1 MSRKSRLHTGKIQN
15 QLLLTAGL
23 LAGIAMFII
32 SGLSLFMAY
41 RSLYEAAARWM
52 NSMASEGRSSLESW
66 MKLNEYSVK
75 VCVSYA
81 NERPSRAARSTYLE
95 SVMGDF
101 DSIPHGIYIG
111 YEDDYLIYPGISRE
125 DRAGITELSSREW
138 YQVATQSPGIQYTN
152 TYVDSVTGKVCVT
165 LSCMLDDGF
174 SVLGA
179 DVFLL
184 DIDQVLSDME
194 LQNGQA
200 ILVNAKG
207 EVIGTT
213 DKEKQGKPLADFY
226 PQLAQDLSA
235 DSLSEKY
242 MLDGVASFVTAQQ
255 VEKLGWQLLVMIPES
270 TILQD
275 CYELAQASALCFVVA
290 IVMLLVV
297 LSIVIGRITKPI
309 VRVDDYM
316 KGVARGDLT
325 GSLSIRSR
333 TEIGSMVKAVNE
345 SVSSIKGVVTDIKKA
360 VNYLEDETGE
370 CQKAVGVLEGQ
381 SNSINYSSEL
391 IAENMDQLSES
402 ATTVAQM
409 AEKVSEAVG
418 AILDKGEDSRIAL
431 NSTMDATLK
440 GQENIMAAS
449 QEITGVKDAV
459 TELAITVGKVE
470 ALAARISS
478 IITVIQEIASETD
491 LLALNA
497 SIEAAR
503 AGDAGRGF
511 AVVAGEIK
519 NLADHSAQSA
529 EDIARLIKEV
539 EQIVSI
545 TVSQTK
551 ENVDRIEASVAVVDN
566 TKESFAVIAGA
577 VDNIHNRMDGIF
589 TDIRQVEESA
599 HTFATIS
606 QEQMAGVEQV
616 TSTVMVVRESTGAN
630 LDSVNRMKE
639 SVEQLNQVVE
649 HLKKTSN
656 QFHVEE

>member
-1 MSRKSRLHTGKIQN
+1 MSRKGRLHTGKIQN

-23 LAGIAMFII
+23 LTGIAMLII
-32 SGLSLFMAY
+32 SGISLFMAY
-41 RSLYEAAARWM
+41 RSLYQAATRWM
-52 NSMASEGRSSLESW
+52 NSMASEGRLSLESW
-66 MKLNEYSVK
+66 MELNEYSVK

-81 NERPSRAARSTYLE
+81 NERPSKAARSTYLE
-95 SVMGDF
+95 SVKGDF
-101 DSIPHGIYIG
+101 GSIPYGIYIG
-111 YEDDYLIYPGISRE
+111 YEDDFLIYPGISKE
-125 DRAGITELSSREW
+125 ERAGITGLASREW
-138 YQVATQSPGIQYTN
+138 YQIAAQSPGIHYTN

-165 LSCMLDDGF
+165 LSCMLEDGS

-200 ILVNAKG
+200 ILVNSEG

-213 DKEKQGKPLADFY
+213 DKDKQGRFLSDFY
-226 PQLAQDLSA
+226 PQLAQDLAAGGS
-235 DSLSEKY
+235 SEKY
-242 MLDGVASFVTAQQ
+242 TLDGVACFVTTQQ
-255 VEKLGWQLLVMIPES
+255 VEELGWQLLVIIPES
-270 TILQD
+270 VILED
-275 CYELAQASALCFVVA
+275 CYQLAQVSALCFGVA
-290 IVMLLVV
+290 MVMLLVV
-297 LSIVIGRITKPI
+297 LFIVIGRITKPI
-309 VRVDDYM
+309 VRVDEYM

-325 GSLSIRSR
+325 GSLSIKSR
-333 TEIGSMVKAVNE
+333 TEIGSMVRAVNE

-360 VNYLEDETGE
+360 VSDLEDETEE

-391 IAENMDQLSES
+391 IAENMDQLSGS

-418 AILDKGEDSRIAL
+418 AILEKGEDSRTAL
-431 NSTMDATLK
+431 YSTMDATVK
-440 GQENIMAAS
+440 GQESIMAAS
-449 QEITGVKDAV
+449 QEITGVKDAM

-503 AGDAGRGF
+503 AGEAGRGF

-529 EDIARLIKEV
+529 EDIVRLIKEV
-539 EQIVSI
+539 EQIVNI

-551 ENVDRIEASVAVVDN
+551 ENVNRIEASVAVVDN

-577 VDNIHNRMDGIF
+577 VDNIHDRMEGIL
-589 TDIRQVEESA
+589 TEIQQVEESA

-630 LDSVNRMKE
+630 LDSVSRMKE
-639 SVEQLNQVVE
+639 TVEQLNQVVE
-649 HLKKTSN
+649 HLRKTSN
-656 QFHVEE
+656 QFQVEE

>member
-1 MSRKSRLHTGKIQN
+1 
-15 QLLLTAGL
+15 
-23 LAGIAMFII
+23 
-32 SGLSLFMAY
+32 
-41 RSLYEAAARWM
+41 
-52 NSMASEGRSSLESW
+52 
-66 MKLNEYSVK
+66 
-75 VCVSYA
+75 
-81 NERPSRAARSTYLE
+81 
-95 SVMGDF
+95 
-101 DSIPHGIYIG
+101 
-111 YEDDYLIYPGISRE
+111 
-125 DRAGITELSSREW
+125 
-138 YQVATQSPGIQYTN
+138 
-152 TYVDSVTGKVCVT
+152 
-165 LSCMLDDGF
+165 
-174 SVLGA
+174 
-179 DVFLL
+179 
-184 DIDQVLSDME
+184 
-194 LQNGQA
+194 
-200 ILVNAKG
+200 
-207 EVIGTT
+207 
-213 DKEKQGKPLADFY
+213 
-226 PQLAQDLSA
+226 
-235 DSLSEKY
+235 
-242 MLDGVASFVTAQQ
+242 
-255 VEKLGWQLLVMIPES
+255 
-270 TILQD
+270 
-275 CYELAQASALCFVVA
+275 
-290 IVMLLVV
+290 
-297 LSIVIGRITKPI
+297 
-309 VRVDDYM
+309 
-316 KGVARGDLT
+316 
-325 GSLSIRSR
+325 
-333 TEIGSMVKAVNE
+333 
-345 SVSSIKGVVTDIKKA
+345 
-360 VNYLEDETGE
+360 
-370 CQKAVGVLEGQ
+370 
-381 SNSINYSSEL
+381 
-391 IAENMDQLSES
+391 
-402 ATTVAQM
+402 
-409 AEKVSEAVG
+409 
-418 AILDKGEDSRIAL
+418 
-431 NSTMDATLK
+431 
-440 GQENIMAAS
+440 MAAS

-551 ENVDRIEASVAVVDN
+551 KNVDRIEASVAVVDN

>member
-1 MSRKSRLHTGKIQN
+1 
-15 QLLLTAGL
+15 
-23 LAGIAMFII
+23 
-32 SGLSLFMAY
+32 
-41 RSLYEAAARWM
+41 
-52 NSMASEGRSSLESW
+52 
-66 MKLNEYSVK
+66 
-75 VCVSYA
+75 
-81 NERPSRAARSTYLE
+81 
-95 SVMGDF
+95 
-101 DSIPHGIYIG
+101 
-111 YEDDYLIYPGISRE
+111 
-125 DRAGITELSSREW
+125 
-138 YQVATQSPGIQYTN
+138 
-152 TYVDSVTGKVCVT
+152 
-165 LSCMLDDGF
+165 
-174 SVLGA
+174 
-179 DVFLL
+179 
-184 DIDQVLSDME
+184 
-194 LQNGQA
+194 
-200 ILVNAKG
+200 
-207 EVIGTT
+207 
-213 DKEKQGKPLADFY
+213 
-226 PQLAQDLSA
+226 
-235 DSLSEKY
+235 
-242 MLDGVASFVTAQQ
+242 
-255 VEKLGWQLLVMIPES
+255 
-270 TILQD
+270 
-275 CYELAQASALCFVVA
+275 
-290 IVMLLVV
+290 
-297 LSIVIGRITKPI
+297 
-309 VRVDDYM
+309 
-316 KGVARGDLT
+316 
-325 GSLSIRSR
+325 
-333 TEIGSMVKAVNE
+333 
-345 SVSSIKGVVTDIKKA
+345 
-360 VNYLEDETGE
+360 
-370 CQKAVGVLEGQ
+370 
-381 SNSINYSSEL
+381 
-391 IAENMDQLSES
+391 
-402 ATTVAQM
+402 
-409 AEKVSEAVG
+409 
-418 AILDKGEDSRIAL
+418 
-431 NSTMDATLK
+431 
-440 GQENIMAAS
+440 MAAS

-497 SIEAAR
+497 SIE
-503 AGDAGRGF
+503 AGRGF